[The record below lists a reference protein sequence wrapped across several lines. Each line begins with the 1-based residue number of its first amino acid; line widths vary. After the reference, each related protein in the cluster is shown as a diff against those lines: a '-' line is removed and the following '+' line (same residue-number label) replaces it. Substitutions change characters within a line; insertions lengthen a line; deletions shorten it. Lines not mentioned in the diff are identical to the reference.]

1 MELLQTLAEKIING
15 QTKDAEKLIQQA
27 LDNGIEPADILN
39 LGLIAGMEVV
49 SEKFRNN
56 DFFVPEVLIAA
67 RAMKAGMNILRPK
80 LVESGVQPIG
90 KLVIGTIQGDL
101 HDIGKNLVA
110 MMMEGAGIEVIDLG
124 VDVTPEKYIAQLKEH
139 DAQVLGMSALLTTT
153 MVNMKATIDALSSH
167 NLRDRVKVIVGG
179 APLTQHYADD
189 IGADGYAPDAASA
202 VDLVKQILQK

>member
-80 LVESGVQPIG
+80 LVESGVQP
-90 KLVIGTIQGDL
+90 T
-101 HDIGKNLVA
+101 
-110 MMMEGAGIEVIDLG
+110 
-124 VDVTPEKYIAQLKEH
+124 
-139 DAQVLGMSALLTTT
+139 
-153 MVNMKATIDALSSH
+153 
-167 NLRDRVKVIVGG
+167 R
-179 APLTQHYADD
+179 
-189 IGADGYAPDAASA
+189 
-202 VDLVKQILQK
+202 